1 MNNLQNGY
9 KNYEKILYY
18 LRNHPGVSNKLNI
31 VNETDISLMMPPI
44 NNIDL
49 PLLDELRESLIK
61 LNPNAISY
69 PYSSRCASDVK
80 NLVNDY
86 ESCIN
91 EQKSNRSNLK
101 VQYRIRR
108 DIQLEVATIKKQ
120 LIVNSSSL
128 TIKQQLLGE
137 LSNKW
142 KNQKKVEKS
151 VKMFSLILWTL
162 GDNTQNTS

>member
-1 MNNLQNGY
+1 MIRIHMTSPFTWTSSKSNANKNARKTSKVQHLQRSIDSVFNNTFDPEGNRY
-9 KNYEKILYY
+9 DWFYY

-120 LIVNSSSL
+120 
-128 TIKQQLLGE
+128 
-137 LSNKW
+137 
-142 KNQKKVEKS
+142 
-151 VKMFSLILWTL
+151 
-162 GDNTQNTS
+162 